1 MAAFTKP
8 IKRAHEP
15 SLAGKNTNKMNAATP
30 IARLMCAGL
39 DRPSARWRG
48 A

>member
-15 SLAGKNTNKMNAATP
+15 SLAGKNTNKMNAATL
-30 IARLMCAGL
+30 IARLLYPGL
-39 DRPSARWRG
+39 RRPAARWRG